1 MHKAL
6 KTIEYF
12 NECSD
17 VFTEEEKQQI
27 MEDWILEYEEYLL
40 ERLES
45 VKAGQTIKK

>member
-6 KTIEYF
+6 KTIEFF

-17 VFTEEEKQQI
+17 VFTDSEKQQI
-27 MEDWILEYEEYLL
+27 MEDWIKEYEEYLL

-45 VKAGQTIKK
+45 VKADQAIKK